1 MLSKLQAKNIWWILT
16 SNFYSRKST
25 GRGIFIKVVPHNPL
39 VGGSSPSEPNILKGF
54 QGFTVLRK

>member
-39 VGGSSPSEPNILKGF
+39 VVDSSPPEPTIY
-54 QGFTVLRK
+54 